1 MKSMKSF
8 TAPTIGKR
16 TNKKMSSVSE
26 LDLTGIVWPVC
37 LLEFKRA
44 LLSLDSEGKIEVL
57 TQDSDVVEHIKM
69 IIERSEDMF
78 LSRQMEGNTVR
89 LSIYKR
95 MTGTRHGN

>member
-1 MKSMKSF
+1 
-8 TAPTIGKR
+8 
-16 TNKKMSSVSE
+16 MSSVSE

-44 LLSLDSEGKIEVL
+44 LLSLDSEGKLEVL